1 VPTVQ
6 QPMPT
11 AVTPELTKR
20 RRGLPRMQELGLIV
34 VIVMLYGLLTV
45 AGWLNPIPTAWNSF
59 LNLDNQ
65 VNGIGYAMSIY
76 AIMAVGMTCVIITG
90 GIDISVGAI
99 MAFAALSG
107 AYVLQFVPEHAPWYV
122 AMPVAF
128 GVPILAG
135 ALCGAINGAMVV
147 GFRMHPFIVTL
158 STLSMLRGLCVL
170 VFPNTVPV
178 QGKTLPVCFVEI
190 MSYGFGS
197 RLRLV
202 PAIIMLIVVVL
213 GAIFLQLLVVGRE
226 TYAVGG
232 NTEAARFSGIRVW
245 WATMRVY
252 VIMGVCAGVAAV
264 VHLGKY
270 NSVSTNDGNGYELLV
285 IASAVVGGASLLG
298 GRGTAI
304 GALLGTLVIS
314 LIDNGILILRWRT
327 DTTKIII
334 GASIILA
341 VGIDNLSLYIM
352 KRREA
357 QVRSKA

>member
-1 VPTVQ
+1 MTQVAPNKALEYAPQ
-6 QPMPT
+6 
-11 AVTPELTKR
+11 LTKR
-20 RRGLPRMQELGLIV
+20 SGPRMQELGLII
-34 VIVMLYGLLTV
+34 VIVLLYLALTV
-45 AGWLNPIPTAWNSF
+45 AGWLHPIPTAWNSF

-107 AYVLQFVPEHAPWYV
+107 AYVLQYVPEKAPWYL

-135 ALCGAINGAMVV
+135 AACGAVNGGMVV
-147 GFRMHPFIVTL
+147 GFKMHPFIVTL
-158 STLSMLRGLCVL
+158 STLSILRGACVL

-178 QGKTLPVCFVEI
+178 QGKALPQCFIDI
-190 MSYGFGS
+190 MSYGFGM
-197 RLRLV
+197 RLRLM
-202 PAIIMLIVVVL
+202 PAIIMLVVVAL
-213 GAIFLQLLVVGRE
+213 GAVYLHLLVAGRE

-232 NTEAARFSGIRVW
+232 NVDAARFSGIRVW
-245 WATMRVY
+245 WATMRAY
-252 VIMGVCAGVAAV
+252 VIMGACAGVAAV

-270 NSVSTNDGNGYELLV
+270 NSVSVNDGNGYELLV

-298 GRGTAI
+298 GRGTAV
-304 GALLGTLVIS
+304 GALLGTLIIS
-314 LIDNGILILRWRT
+314 LIDNGIVILHWKT
-327 DTTKIII
+327 ENTKVII

-341 VGIDNLSLYIM
+341 VGVDRLSMYLV

-357 QVRSKA
+357 QLKANS